1 MTELSIP
8 SPIDASLTASSRL
21 DNVSYK
27 MTAAQTREE
36 AEHLAKEFET
46 MFLAEMLKPVFE
58 QIETDGP
65 FGGGQAEE
73 AFRPML
79 VENYA
84 KSLSDSG
91 GVGIADSV
99 LTEILRMQGLE
110 E

>member
-1 MTELSIP
+1 MTDLPIP
-8 SPIDASLTASSRL
+8 SPIDTSLSTPSRIE
-21 DNVSYK
+21 NASYK
-27 MTAAQTREE
+27 FTAAKTREE
-36 AEHLAKEFET
+36 AERLAKEFET
-46 MFLAEMLKPVFE
+46 MFLAEMLQPVFN

-91 GVGIADSV
+91 GVGIADAV